1 MSSRLL
7 RIIGLAAV
15 LGATAA
21 CGGRAASAELAPKAS
36 RPSAPRL
43 IRAAGPLRFTTNT
56 RRFDF
61 RIDVSIDE
69 EGRPDVSGMRV
80 MGNMGSGTREEIA
93 SWLARATFTPA
104 RLNGVPVRG
113 TFQMALKSR

>member
-1 MSSRLL
+1 MSFRLL
-7 RIIGLAAV
+7 RSLAIVAT
-15 LGATAA
+15 LSATAA
-21 CGGRAASAELAPKAS
+21 CGGGSRSADQAPQPARASE
-36 RPSAPRL
+36 PRL
-43 IRAAGPLRFTTNT
+43 IRSGGPLRFTTNT

-69 EGRPDVSGMRV
+69 EGRPDVSGLRV

-93 SWLARATFTPA
+93 SWLARATFAPA

-113 TFQMALKSR
+113 TYQMHIKSR